1 MKKNW
6 QEARVNLGGAIIASV
21 VTLVVGV
28 FVGINWNSVSSNF
41 APYLGFAK
49 TTTNKLDYSEV
60 NEVYDKLVQNYDGEL
75 DKDKL
80 IEGAKSGLVEA
91 VGDKYTTYMPAD
103 IAADFKDSLHGNVG
117 AGVGVEIAQ
126 RNEYVRVIRVLPDNP
141 AKRTGVLAGD
151 IIYKINDEEV
161 WDKDPDTIA
170 TKLRGEA
177 GSTVKLTVIRDNKE
191 KNFELTREQ
200 INNVS
205 ADVTYDGSTAIVQ
218 ITRFDT
224 DTGTKV
230 EEFAKTFSEKGIKK
244 VIVDLR
250 GNGGGYVSAARDLIS
265 LWIDGEKAFS
275 QKSKNTAEDITYAYR
290 NRAIL
295 KDMKTVVLVNNSTAS
310 ASEIFAGAL
319 QDYGKATI
327 VGETTYG
334 KGVVQTML
342 DFSDGSM
349 LKVTTAHWYTPKGAN
364 LSSAGITPDKQV
376 ERSFDDINVNR
387 DPQLDAAK
395 KL

>member
-6 QEARVNLGGAIIASV
+6 QETRVNLAGAIIMSV
-21 VTLVVGV
+21 VALVC
-28 FVGINWNSVSSNF
+28 GILIGNNWNAITSRF
-41 APYLGFAK
+41 LPYLGFARV
-49 TTTNKLDYSEV
+49 TQNKLDLSSV
-60 NEVYDKLVQNYDGEL
+60 NEVYDQLTQNYDGEI
-75 DKDKL
+75 DKTAL
-80 IEGAKSGLVEA
+80 IEGAKTGLVEA
-91 VGDKYTTYMPAD
+91 VGDKYTAYMS
-103 IAADFKDSLHGNVG
+103 KDTASDYKASLHGDVG
-117 AGVGVEIAQ
+117 AGIGVEIAQ
-126 RNEYVRVIRVLPDNP
+126 RNEYVRVVRVLPDNP
-141 AKRTGVLAGD
+141 AKRAGVLAGD

-161 WDKDPDTIA
+161 WDKNPDDIA
-170 TKLRGEA
+170 SKLRGET
-177 GSTVKLTVIRDNKE
+177 GSKVSLTIVRDNQE
-191 KNFELTREQ
+191 KTFELVREQ

-205 ADVTYDGSTAIVQ
+205 AEVTYDGSTAIIH

-224 DTGTKV
+224 DTGQKV
-230 EEFAKTFSEKGIKK
+230 EKFTKEFTEKGIKK

-250 GNGGGYVSAARDLIS
+250 GNGGGYVSAARELIS

-275 QKSKNTAEDITYAYR
+275 QKSKNSDEEITYAYR
-290 NRAIL
+290 NRAVL

-310 ASEIFAGAL
+310 ASEILAGAL

-342 DFSDGSM
+342 DFSDGSL
-349 LKVTTAHWYTPKGAN
+349 LKVTTAHWYTPKGKN
-364 LSSAGITPDKQV
+364 LSSSGITPDKVV
-376 ERSFDDINVNR
+376 ERSYDDINAGR